1 MAKAIYRGV
10 SGVARKVKQP
20 SRGVNGVSRK
30 VKNVWRGVSGVAR
43 HCYASFT
50 KGMRVSGWGN
60 RTITYT
66 NTASA
71 IGGKVSGGTTNDWS
85 GVTIGYYNSSG
96 KVLIPK
102 GTVVQYTYTGTSN
115 NSISGNCDFGC
126 KAYNASGTEF
136 FSSAYDTNMT
146 NATYTFAQDGYF
158 EFFANVGNT
167 TNANAYAS
175 ISLTKFVVGGVTI
188 FPGEV
193 QVG

>member
-1 MAKAIYRGV
+1 MGKELDYGVSGVAREVKQFPYGV
-10 SGVARKVKQP
+10 SGVARKM
-20 SRGVNGVSRK
+20 
-30 VKNVWRGVSGVAR
+30 KNVWHGVSGVAR
-43 HCYASFT
+43 QCFASFT
-50 KGMRVSGWGN
+50 KGMRVSEWGN
-60 RTITYT
+60 RTITYNVT
-66 NTASA
+66 SSA
-71 IGGKVSGGTTNDWS
+71 IGGKVSGGTTTDWA
-85 GVTIGYYNSSG
+85 GIKIGYYNGSE

-102 GTVVQYTYTGTSN
+102 GTIVQFSYTGTSN

-136 FSSAYDTNMT
+136 YTAPYDTNMT
-146 NATYTFAQDGYF
+146 NANYTFAQDGYI